1 MAITS
6 LGPRLTNKLT
16 LSCHKNAIQNVLID
30 WLVNGSVDEKNDANT
45 IIANIDEALDLVN
58 GLNHQINPTF
68 NKCDFFKELN
78 SMIEKLL
85 TNNEDYANKSTR
97 NRKNI
102 EVRGWL
108 LTMYA
113 QTLCDKTHTS
123 GLSILKGFLSDQC
136 DRKITIYWTLVAIL
150 YYLKHFSDED
160 KREFVNS
167 QFSKIAIDNHSNLNH
182 DRIYWLLVIW
192 YINNDDNKG
201 ETESKRNLNNIVEL
215 LNKPEAE
222 RDTKINERITELFV
236 ALSCKPCINV
246 IKAIQTFVEDV
257 IDKDLNSFWEERDI
271 HMYKYLILCLR
282 NFGRKEWKKSIGDE
296 QVNLYYKIFKLLNI
310 ARNYS
315 SRIWNEIKLQLLKSL
330 RIYNRTTGKR
340 IVDELKDE
348 LLDSDISIVFE
359 ACKTLK
365 SIFEIENCLKVI
377 IDVLY
382 SQSVKNVYFA
392 DKKVFA
398 ISYSLKILSQKE
410 TNLVNILQELEQGYD
425 DYDKKN
431 IIRKL
436 FTEMGGMQA
445 IRKSQQNADIREKYM
460 KMTSTAQLK
469 VEEMFHRSIDDAK
482 KAFKISLG
490 MNIIVFLVGI
500 VLLATSGIMAIMQDT
515 GDNWAGVGV
524 SSGTGFL
531 SVVYSLFI
539 NKPSR
544 KIRKNT
550 NHLMRLKVIFLG
562 YLRELTQMDQTF
574 SKNLL
579 DNDNISQDTLNG
591 YVNKIKDS
599 MNNSLKAL
607 RWEEKLNIV
616 DAKKNI
622 NIFGSDSNEDPNNDA
637 SSGEGDKSGAQDQS
651 NPTPAQT
658 TAPTP
663 KPDTLQNPKESGSA
677 SETESIPEQALP
689 NNTINETT
697 LDNKVE
703 EMRKM
708 IMESVNQQIKMS
720 INPKNSDAQQSL
732 V

>member
-1 MAITS
+1 MSCAG
-6 LGPRLTNKLT
+6 LGPRLRNKLK

-30 WLVNGSVDEKNDANT
+30 WLVNGTVDEKNDANT
-45 IIANIDEALDLVN
+45 ITVNLDEALDLVN

-68 NKCDFFKELN
+68 NKCDFLKELN
-78 SMIEKLL
+78 NMIGKLL
-85 TNNEDYANKSTR
+85 TINEDYANKSTR

-113 QTLCDKTHTS
+113 QTLSEKTHEA
-123 GLSILKGFLSDQC
+123 GLEVLKGFLSDLC
-136 DRKITIYWTLVAIL
+136 DRKVTIYWALVAIL
-150 YYLKHFSDED
+150 YNLKYFNDDD

-192 YINNDDNKG
+192 YINNDDKKG
-201 ETESKRNLNNIVEL
+201 DTESKRNLNNIVEL
-215 LNKPEAE
+215 VNKPEAE
-222 RDTKINERITELFV
+222 RDNKINERITELFV
-236 ALSCKPCINV
+236 ALSCKPCIDV
-246 IKAIQTFVEDV
+246 IKPIQTFVEDV
-257 IDKDLNSFWEERDI
+257 IEKDLNSFWEERDI

-365 SIFEIENCLKVI
+365 SIFEIETCLKI
-377 IDVLY
+377 IIEVLY
-382 SQSVKNVYFA
+382 SESVKNVYFA
-392 DKKVFA
+392 DKKIFA

-410 TNLVNILQELEQGYD
+410 TNLVNILQELEQSYD

-460 KMTSTAQLK
+460 TMTSTAQLK
-469 VEEMFHRSIDDAK
+469 VEEMFHKSIDDAK

-500 VLLATSGIMAIMQDT
+500 VLLAISGIMAIVQDE

-579 DNDNISQDTLNG
+579 DTDNISQETLDG

-599 MNNSLKAL
+599 MNNSLKEL

-616 DAKKNI
+616 DSKKKFY
-622 NIFGSDSNEDPNNDA
+622 IFGSDDSDDTQERKEKEKEHAQPAPSQQSDA
-637 SSGEGDKSGAQDQS
+637 GSSA
-651 NPTPAQT
+651 
-658 TAPTP
+658 
-663 KPDTLQNPKESGSA
+663 SGS
-677 SETESIPEQALP
+677 ESVPEQSVQ
-689 NNTINETT
+689 NTSLDETIV
-697 LDNKVE
+697 DNKVE
-703 EMRKM
+703 EMRKT
-708 IMESVNQQIKMS
+708 IMESVKQHIQMT
-720 INPKNSDAQQSL
+720 INPGNLDGQQSL